1 MEPLKVAKKY
11 ESLILKLKN
20 SVSGKSLSIEGGE
33 GSGKGTLIE
42 SLKLIFKH
50 YNFNVLFTREPGGVK
65 ISEMIRDVIVDKS
78 NTEMTPITEM
88 LLYAA
93 SRNQHLE
100 EKVFPALNQG
110 KFVIFDRFVDSSYV
124 YQGFSRGVGLETVI
138 LVNDIATKKFLPK
151 KTIILDIDPKI
162 GLSRINNN
170 GRETNRLDLE
180 SIEFHEKI
188 RVGYEKLQKLY
199 PDRISIIDA
208 SKSPSEVLEDTLKI
222 ILENFID

>member
-78 NTEMTPITEM
+78 NTEMTPLTEM
-88 LLYAA
+88 LLYVL
-93 SRNQHLE
+93 QE
-100 EKVFPALNQG
+100 
-110 KFVIFDRFVDSSYV
+110 
-124 YQGFSRGVGLETVI
+124 
-138 LVNDIATKKFLPK
+138 
-151 KTIILDIDPKI
+151 
-162 GLSRINNN
+162 IN
-170 GRETNRLDLE
+170 T
-180 SIEFHEKI
+180 
-188 RVGYEKLQKLY
+188 
-199 PDRISIIDA
+199 
-208 SKSPSEVLEDTLKI
+208 
-222 ILENFID
+222 